1 VAGSGEKT
9 EKATPQRLREA
20 RKRGE
25 IASSPE
31 LAMALV
37 ALVSLFALQAQGGHI
52 VDGLLALLSQ
62 DLATA
67 GHAGS
72 LTNTAIVAHL
82 RDDVAGGLLLLAP
95 LVAVVLV
102 AALVVGVLNTRGL
115 VSFKGITPSL
125 GKLNPL
131 QGAKRLFSKEGLLLL
146 AKALV
151 KLALAVALVSAASST
166 WQSLLAQLPF
176 MTTGAACLAL
186 WQSALQVG
194 IQIAAVYAVIGAA
207 DFGYRYYSWNK
218 RLRMTKEE
226 VKQEFKQSEGNPQVR
241 ARMRQAGRK
250 RLRSLM
256 SGTGIRRVPEADVI
270 ITNPTHFAV
279 AISYKAGKM
288 RAPKVIAKGQNLAAQ
303 RIKEAARKHKIPIVE
318 NKPLAQAL
326 FKSVDVNKEIPADLY
341 QAVAQVLAFVYRM
354 KNPTPAQPA
363 PPRRRSPMPAGR
375 QPRPAQRG

>member
-1 VAGSGEKT
+1 MAGSGEKT

-31 LAMALV
+31 FAMALV
-37 ALVSLFALQAQGGHI
+37 GLAGLFALQAQGGHI

-62 DLATA
+62 DLVAA

-82 RDDVAGGLLLLAP
+82 RDDVAGGLILLAP

-131 QGAKRLFSKEGLLLL
+131 QGAKRLFSKEGLVLL

-151 KLALAVALVSAASST
+151 KLALAAALVSAASPT
-166 WQSLLAQLPF
+166 WQSLVAQLPF

-186 WQSALQVG
+186 WQSALQVAV
-194 IQIAAVYAVIGAA
+194 QIAAVYAVIGAV

-226 VKQEFKQSEGNPQVR
+226 VKQEFK
-241 ARMRQAGRK
+241 
-250 RLRSLM
+250 
-256 SGTGIRRVPEADVI
+256 
-270 ITNPTHFAV
+270 
-279 AISYKAGKM
+279 
-288 RAPKVIAKGQNLAAQ
+288 
-303 RIKEAARKHKIPIVE
+303 
-318 NKPLAQAL
+318 
-326 FKSVDVNKEIPADLY
+326 
-341 QAVAQVLAFVYRM
+341 
-354 KNPTPAQPA
+354 
-363 PPRRRSPMPAGR
+363 
-375 QPRPAQRG
+375 